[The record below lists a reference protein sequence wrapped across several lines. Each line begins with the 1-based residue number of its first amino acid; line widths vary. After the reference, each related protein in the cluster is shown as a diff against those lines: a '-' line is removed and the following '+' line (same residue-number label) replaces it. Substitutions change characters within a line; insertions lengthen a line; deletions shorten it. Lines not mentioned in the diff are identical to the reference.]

1 MKKSTLCIFL
11 ILWFCNFINTANAV
25 IKKYA
30 GVGELNLSEKITD
43 GYFDYVTKP
52 LSKLPLVFFVSED
65 EKDFYSVIISNDGGS
80 YAGSGT
86 IIKKKLKCELKLK
99 KKCNLF
105 SNTNVIVWDNGINPS
120 DPKKS
125 KIDRKISKEDFIIK
139 LTKLGFII
147 NEQQQ
152 LIKKKKN
159 AKQKADKEKELAKQK
174 ADKEKELAKQKAD
187 KEKELA
193 KQKADKEK
201 ELAKQKAAEEKLDK
215 KLSLLPAET
224 DLKKAQSFLID
235 LQNFIKL
242 YPNEFDIIKVSE
254 FFILTRPILD
264 GDLNFKSKKN
274 LELFKEFTNTSSKFK
289 KYYDEIRNNKTEK
302 ELIKI
307 NEAFLNLEKNI
318 ETIKTFLVTEP
329 NSIYMEKWLDSVKSA
344 EVIINDP
351 PNYNQLLITS
361 SDLEEIIKSK
371 IEIDNVIE
379 ETENSIGQLKE
390 ILKDNF
396 TTDLAPLLIEQVKT
410 LEASIKKQIIEDM
423 QLLNNKV
430 EEFIYK
436 EIVEPEEK
444 RIAEDK
450 RIADLKAEEER
461 KIAEKKAAKERK
473 IAEKKA
479 EKERKIAEKKVGK
492 EKKTS
497 LSSNNKQTSSQQK
510 KFLDIIKKGQLKLK
524 DVETDFQIGAVL
536 SGRDKEL
543 NNFMIS
549 TSITNWIGTVKK
561 VDSNSDGKGTLSI
574 AFGKNNFYFRTWNN
588 AFSDDLQAS
597 LGGRKT
603 LIDPDSDLYS
613 VMGTL
618 RKKDKVKISGFLFID
633 ASSSYLEMQNFT
645 KKGKIKSP
653 EFTFVFDS
661 IEKIN

>member
-1 MKKSTLCIFL
+1 M
-11 ILWFCNFINTANAV
+11 
-25 IKKYA
+25 
-30 GVGELNLSEKITD
+30 
-43 GYFDYVTKP
+43 
-52 LSKLPLVFFVSED
+52 
-65 EKDFYSVIISNDGGS
+65 
-80 YAGSGT
+80 
-86 IIKKKLKCELKLK
+86 
-99 KKCNLF
+99 
-105 SNTNVIVWDNGINPS
+105 
-120 DPKKS
+120 
-125 KIDRKISKEDFIIK
+125 
-139 LTKLGFII
+139 
-147 NEQQQ
+147 
-152 LIKKKKN
+152 
-159 AKQKADKEKELAKQK
+159 
-174 ADKEKELAKQKAD
+174 
-187 KEKELA
+187 
-193 KQKADKEK
+193 
-201 ELAKQKAAEEKLDK
+201 
-215 KLSLLPAET
+215 
-224 DLKKAQSFLID
+224 
-235 LQNFIKL
+235 
-242 YPNEFDIIKVSE
+242 
-254 FFILTRPILD
+254 D

-344 EVIINDP
+344 EIIINDP

-396 TTDLAPLLIEQVKT
+396 TTDLAPLLIEQVKL

-450 RIADLKAEEER
+450 RIADLKE
-461 KIAEKKAAKERK
+461 AKERK

-618 RKKDKVKISGFLFID
+618 RKKDKVKISGTLFID
-633 ASSSYLEMQNFT
+633 ATSGYLEMQNFT
-645 KKGKIKSP
+645 KKSKIKSP
-653 EFTFVFDS
+653 EFTFAFDS

>member
-52 LSKLPLVFFVSED
+52 LSKLPLVFFISED
-65 EKDFYSVIISNDGGS
+65 KKDFYSVIISNDGGS

-105 SNTNVIVWDNGINPS
+105 SNINVIVWDNGINPS

-174 ADKEKELAKQKAD
+174 A
-187 KEKELA
+187 
-193 KQKADKEK
+193 
-201 ELAKQKAAEEKLDK
+201 AEEKLDK

-224 DLKKAQSFLID
+224 DLKKAQSFLIN

-242 YPNEFDIIKVSE
+242 YPDEFDIIKVSE

-371 IEIDNVIE
+371 IEIDNVIG

-396 TTDLAPLLIEQVKT
+396 TTDLAPLLIEQVKL

-450 RIADLKAEEER
+450 RIADLKE
-461 KIAEKKAAKERK
+461 AKERK

>member
-25 IKKYA
+25 IKKHA
-30 GVGELNLSEKITD
+30 GVGELNLSKKITD

-52 LSKLPLVFFVSED
+52 LSKLPLVFFISED
-65 EKDFYSVIISNDGGS
+65 KKDFYSVIISNDGGS

-105 SNTNVIVWDNGINPS
+105 SNINVIVWDNGINPS

-174 ADKEKELAKQKAD
+174 ADKEKELAKQKV
-187 KEKELA
+187 
-193 KQKADKEK
+193 DKEK

-224 DLKKAQSFLID
+224 DLKKAQSFLIN

-242 YPNEFDIIKVSE
+242 YPDEFNIIKVSE

-318 ETIKTFLVTEP
+318 EAIKTFLVTEP

-344 EVIINDP
+344 EIIINDP

-371 IEIDNVIE
+371 IELDNVIG

-396 TTDLAPLLIEQVKT
+396 TTDLAPLLIEQVKL

-461 KIAEKKAAKERK
+461 KIAEKKRQEYLKTPEGQR
-473 IAEKKA
+473 E
-479 EKERKIAEKKVGK
+479 EKERIKKEKERLAEEKRLKNFRPISMTCTYSGQGGIKTYKWVFDGKNINWEGMDLKVGDEIDDGMGTK
-492 EKKTS
+492 ISTRK
-497 LSSNNKQTSSQQK
+497 
-510 KFLDIIKKGQLKLK
+510 LD
-524 DVETDFQIGAVL
+524 
-536 SGRDKEL
+536 GRD
-543 NNFMIS
+543 NFQLDVVAGFIPMTIS
-549 TSITNWIGTVKK
+549 T
-561 VDSNSDGKGTLSI
+561 
-574 AFGKNNFYFRTWNN
+574 NFDQR
-588 AFSDDLQAS
+588 S
-597 LGGRKT
+597 
-603 LIDPDSDLYS
+603 S
-613 VMGTL
+613 VMETLGIKVYGTC
-618 RKKDKVKISGFLFID
+618 
-633 ASSSYLEMQNFT
+633 Y
-645 KKGKIKSP
+645 
-653 EFTFVFDS
+653 
-661 IEKIN
+661 

>member
-1 MKKSTLCIFL
+1 MKKSTFCVFL
-11 ILWFCNFINTANAV
+11 ILWFCNFINVANAV
-25 IKKYA
+25 IKKHA
-30 GVGELNLSEKITD
+30 GVGELHLSEKITD

-52 LSKLPLVFFVSED
+52 LSKLPLVFFISED
-65 EKDFYSVIISNDGGS
+65 KKDFYSVIISNDGGS

-105 SNTNVIVWDNGINPS
+105 SNINVIVWDNGINPS

-159 AKQKADKEKELAKQK
+159 
-174 ADKEKELAKQKAD
+174 
-187 KEKELA
+187 A

-371 IEIDNVIE
+371 VEIDNVIG
-379 ETENSIGQLKE
+379 ETENSIGELKE

-479 EKERKIAEKKVGK
+479 AK
-492 EKKTS
+492 EKKTN

-618 RKKDKVKISGFLFID
+618 RKKDKVKISGTLFID
-633 ASSSYLEMQNFT
+633 ATSGYLEMQNFT
-645 KKGKIKSP
+645 KKSKIKSP

>member
-1 MKKSTLCIFL
+1 M
-11 ILWFCNFINTANAV
+11 
-25 IKKYA
+25 
-30 GVGELNLSEKITD
+30 
-43 GYFDYVTKP
+43 TKP

-65 EKDFYSVIISNDGGS
+65 KKDFYSVIIINDGGS

-105 SNTNVIVWDNGINPS
+105 SNTNVIVWDNGINPN

-201 ELAKQKAAEEKLDK
+201 ELAKQKADKEKELAKQKADKEKELAKQKADKEKELAKQKADKEKLDK

-224 DLKKAQSFLID
+224 DLKKAESFLIN

-242 YPNEFDIIKVSE
+242 YPDEFDIIKVSE

-344 EVIINDP
+344 EIIINDP

-371 IEIDNVIE
+371 IEIDNVIG

-396 TTDLAPLLIEQVKT
+396 TTDLAPLLIEQVKI

-436 EIVEPEEK
+436 EIVEPEE
-444 RIAEDK
+444 
-450 RIADLKAEEER
+450 
-461 KIAEKKAAKERK
+461 
-473 IAEKKA
+473 
-479 EKERKIAEKKVGK
+479 
-492 EKKTS
+492 
-497 LSSNNKQTSSQQK
+497 
-510 KFLDIIKKGQLKLK
+510 
-524 DVETDFQIGAVL
+524 
-536 SGRDKEL
+536 
-543 NNFMIS
+543 
-549 TSITNWIGTVKK
+549 
-561 VDSNSDGKGTLSI
+561 
-574 AFGKNNFYFRTWNN
+574 
-588 AFSDDLQAS
+588 
-597 LGGRKT
+597 
-603 LIDPDSDLYS
+603 
-613 VMGTL
+613 
-618 RKKDKVKISGFLFID
+618 
-633 ASSSYLEMQNFT
+633 
-645 KKGKIKSP
+645 
-653 EFTFVFDS
+653 
-661 IEKIN
+661 

>member
-1 MKKSTLCIFL
+1 MKKSTLCIF
-11 ILWFCNFINTANAV
+11 IIFWFCNFINTANAV
-25 IKKYA
+25 IKTSA
-30 GVGELNLSEKITD
+30 GVGELHLSEKITD

-52 LSKLPLVFFVSED
+52 LSKLPLVFFISED
-65 EKDFYSVIISNDGGS
+65 KKDFYSVIISNDGGS

-86 IIKKKLKCELKLK
+86 IIKKKAKCELKLK
-99 KKCNLF
+99 KKCNVF
-105 SNTNVIVWDNGINPS
+105 SNTNVIVWDNGINS
-120 DPKKS
+120 NDPKKS

-159 AKQKADKEKELAKQK
+159 AKQKVNKEKELAKQKVNKEKELAKQKVNKEKELAKQK
-174 ADKEKELAKQKAD
+174 AVEEKELAKQKVVE
-187 KEKELA
+187 EKE
-193 KQKADKEK
+193 
-201 ELAKQKAAEEKLDK
+201 DK

-224 DLKKAQSFLID
+224 DLKKAQSFLIN

-242 YPNEFDIIKVSE
+242 YSNEFDIIKVSE

-264 GDLNFKSKKN
+264 GDLNFKSKKD

-307 NEAFLNLEKNI
+307 NEAFLNLEQNI
-318 ETIKTFLVTEP
+318 EAIKTFLVTEP
-329 NSIYMEKWLDSVKSA
+329 NSIYSEKWLDSVKSA
-344 EVIINDP
+344 EIIINDP
-351 PNYNQLLITS
+351 PTYNQLLITS
-361 SDLEEIIKSK
+361 RDLEEIIKSK
-371 IEIDNVIE
+371 IEIDNVIG

-396 TTDLAPLLIEQVKT
+396 TTDLAPLLIEQVKL

-461 KIAEKKAAKERK
+461 KIAEKKATKEKK

-479 EKERKIAEKKVGK
+479 AK
-492 EKKTS
+492 EKKTN
-497 LSSNNKQTSSQQK
+497 LSANNKQTSSLQT
-510 KFLDIIKKGQLKLK
+510 KFTNIIKKAQLKLK
-524 DVETDFQIGAVL
+524 DVETDFQVGAVL
-536 SGRDKEL
+536 SERDKEL
-543 NNFMIS
+543 NNFMTS
-549 TSITNWIGTVKK
+549 KSITNWIGTVKK
-561 VDSNSDGKGTLSI
+561 VDSNSEGKGTLSI
-574 AFGKNNFYFRTWNN
+574 AFGKNNFYFQTWNN
-588 AFSDDLQAS
+588 VFSDDVHALT
-597 LGGRKT
+597 GGRKT
-603 LIDPDSDLYS
+603 LIEPDSDLYS

-618 RKKDKVKISGFLFID
+618 RKKDKVKISGSLFID
-633 ASSSYLEMQNFT
+633 AQSGHIALQNLT

>member
-1 MKKSTLCIFL
+1 MKKSTFCVFL

-65 EKDFYSVIISNDGGS
+65 KKDFYSVIISNDGGS

-159 AKQKADKEKELAKQK
+159 
-174 ADKEKELAKQKAD
+174 
-187 KEKELA
+187 A

-318 ETIKTFLVTEP
+318 EAIKTFLVTEP

-344 EVIINDP
+344 EIIINDP

-371 IEIDNVIE
+371 IEIDNVIG

-461 KIAEKKAAKERK
+461 KIAKKKAAKERK
-473 IAEKKA
+473 ITKKKA
-479 EKERKIAEKKVGK
+479 AK
-492 EKKTS
+492 EKKTN

-510 KFLDIIKKGQLKLK
+510 KFLDIIKKGQLNLK
-524 DVETDFQIGAVL
+524 DAETDFQVGAVL
-536 SGRDKEL
+536 SERDKEL
-543 NNFMIS
+543 NNFMTS
-549 TSITNWIGTVKK
+549 TSITNWIGTVKR

-618 RKKDKVKISGFLFID
+618 RKKDKVKISGTLFID
-633 ASSSYLEMQNFT
+633 ATSGYLEMQNFT
-645 KKGKIKSP
+645 KKSKIKSP
-653 EFTFVFDS
+653 EFTFAFDS

>member
-1 MKKSTLCIFL
+1 MKKLTLCVFL

-25 IKKYA
+25 IKKHA
-30 GVGELNLSEKITD
+30 GVGELHLSEKITD

-65 EKDFYSVIISNDGGS
+65 KKDFYSVIISNDGGS

-105 SNTNVIVWDNGINPS
+105 SNTNVIVWDNGINPN

-193 KQKADKEK
+193 KQKA
-201 ELAKQKAAEEKLDK
+201 AEEKLDK

-224 DLKKAQSFLID
+224 DLKKAQSFLIN

-242 YPNEFDIIKVSE
+242 YPDEFDIIKVSE

-318 ETIKTFLVTEP
+318 EAIKTFLVTEP

-344 EVIINDP
+344 EIIINDP

-371 IEIDNVIE
+371 IEIDNVIG

-396 TTDLAPLLIEQVKT
+396 TTDLAPLLIEQVKL

-479 EKERKIAEKKVGK
+479 AK
-492 EKKTS
+492 EKKTN

-510 KFLDIIKKGQLKLK
+510 KFLDIIKKGQLNLK
-524 DVETDFQIGAVL
+524 DVETDFQVGAVL
-536 SGRDKEL
+536 SERDKEL
-543 NNFMIS
+543 NNFMTS
-549 TSITNWIGTVKK
+549 TSITNWIGTVKS

-633 ASSSYLEMQNFT
+633 ASSSYLEVQNFT
-645 KKGKIKSP
+645 KKVKLNLPNLPLHLIALK
-653 EFTFVFDS
+653 
-661 IEKIN
+661 K